1 MRITYKLL
9 ITNYRYM
16 AYESKSHKERS
27 KNHFDVIVVGGGSSG
42 MMAAGRV
49 AELGKSVLILEKNPK
64 MGEKLKITGGGRCN
78 VTNAEFDIHALLS
91 KFGKAKD
98 FLFSPFSQFGVQDTF
113 NFFEMRGLPLIVEA
127 QKRAFPKTQK
137 ALDVF
142 KIMDKY
148 ARNGKV
154 TVRTNSPVTDIK
166 FSDGLVTSVKCK
178 ADSYTADQFIFATGG
193 LGAPQTGSTGDGFNW
208 LKKMGHGV
216 EKSSPNIVPIKVK
229 ESWVK
234 ILSGV
239 SLISMKITFFLNG
252 KKSFAKTGRI
262 LFTHFG
268 LSGPLI
274 LNSANEISVLL
285 HAGEVT
291 GTIDI
296 YPNSDFSKVEK
307 EVLKIFDAYKNKLL
321 KNAIEFMV
329 PAGMSPGIEKLLGK
343 EMCEKKVHSIS
354 KEERKTIVHLIKS
367 LPFTVEGL
375 MGFERS
381 VVSDGG
387 VPLKEVD
394 TKTMRSKLFRN
405 LYITGDLLHINRPSG
420 GYSLQ
425 LCWTTGYVAGS
436 SACGLQ

>member
-1 MRITYKLL
+1 MVYI
-9 ITNYRYM
+9 
-16 AYESKSHKERS
+16 SKNQKERN
-27 KNHFDVIVVGGGSSG
+27 KNHFDVIVVGGGASG

-49 AELGKSVLILEKNPK
+49 AELGKSVLLLEKNPR

-78 VTNAEFDIHALLS
+78 VTNAEYDIHALLA
-91 KFGKAKD
+91 KYGKAKD

-113 NFFEMRGLPLIVEA
+113 NFFEVRGLPLIVEA

-137 ALDVF
+137 AMDVF
-142 KIMDKY
+142 KVMDRY

-166 FSDGLVTSVKCK
+166 FSNGIVTSVKCQ
-178 ADSYTADQFIFATGG
+178 AETYTAEQFIFATGG

-216 EKSSPNIVPIKVK
+216 QKSNPNIVPIKVK
-229 ESWVK
+229 EAWVK
-234 ILSGV
+234 VLSGV
-239 SLISMKITFFLNG
+239 SLISMKVTFYVGG
-252 KKSFAKTGRI
+252 KKAFSKIGRI

-268 LSGPLI
+268 FSGPLI
-274 LNSANEISVLL
+274 LNSANEISSLL
-285 HAGEVT
+285 HEGEVT

-296 YPNSDFSKVEK
+296 YPNSDFAKVEK
-307 EVLKIFDAYKNKLL
+307 EVLKVFETYGNKLL
-321 KNAIEFMV
+321 KNTIEYMV
-329 PAGMSPGIEKLLGK
+329 PAGIYPGIEKLLGK
-343 EMCEKKVHSIS
+343 ELCDKKAHSIS
-354 KEERKTIVHLIKS
+354 RDERKKLVHLIKS

-375 MGFERS
+375 MGYERS

-387 VPLKEVD
+387 VPLTEID
-394 TKTMRSKLFRN
+394 MKTMRSKLYQN

-436 SACGLQ
+436 SASGV